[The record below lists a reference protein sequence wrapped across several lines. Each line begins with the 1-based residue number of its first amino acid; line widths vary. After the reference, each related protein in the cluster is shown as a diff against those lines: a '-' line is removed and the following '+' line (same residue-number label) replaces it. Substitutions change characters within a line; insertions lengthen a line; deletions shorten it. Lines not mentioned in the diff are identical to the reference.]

1 MMRRVNQSNMK
12 RAPAIM
18 SRAPVAVSAMTKI
31 VSPSYRPHFARK
43 FVVVPFKDGLLVDG
57 ASGLQIL
64 QGKAMGVLVPDL
76 IELMDGARTTAEI
89 QAALITIPPEDV
101 QAAISTLS
109 ECGLI
114 EDGGCETAPAGW
126 NAETFSYLQRYV
138 GASSD
143 IRNAQE
149 AYAELQ
155 DRETLVV
162 ASSEGRIQADLLT
175 SLLKKTGVK
184 SVVRVSR
191 TEFPWDAPT
200 PESKPSPYG
209 LMPLIVSVASGPL
222 EDEWHL
228 KLDDWCNEQG
238 RPWLRVMLRESGEDL
253 ELGPYFYRAGGPC
266 FRCSFPQLQPLASSS
281 PCRVSAPIALHLH
294 IGIVA
299 AEIIYLSTRIGLP
312 SRAAEVRRYDG
323 DLQLVGSSRCI
334 FVPGC
339 ARCRPATSALQD
351 HSEAKI
357 DTAVVFEDYIGR
369 RFRDDSSASYKNTVG
384 RGGAGNHLQGRRM
397 SNCPAVNLSRELP
410 RLDSPILDMG
420 PANGPASIGT
430 LTLDNVGP
438 LLLMTAG
445 VRRYGIRRV
454 KRWGATGGNLG
465 SVELFLIANRVEGLN
480 PGTYFYEAADHALSL
495 VERRRERIPLTD
507 FVRRVQANWI
517 GDIPDALV
525 IFTGA
530 FHRLREKYNAFGYR
544 LTHLDAGAGISQM
557 RLLASAL
564 KIPCH
569 PMRHWPDDL
578 IEDFLSLEPLD
589 QIPTGVLPLCASSEQ
604 PSSVT
609 TRPGVPASNRTMDQF
624 IGLDAEEIT
633 RMVYRDGRMSESD
646 LTLGEYAVPEELL
659 AQHGGQKGRIV
670 SLPVERV
677 GGRLLDEVLTG
688 RHSVRTYT
696 VDPVSLAQLSTIL
709 GYAHRW
715 DATEWRSGERGEEAL
730 KFTVLANNVEGL
742 EPGVYAYEPVSRE
755 LISLRGALSDKESMS
770 LYAQSEFAE
779 APVTVW
785 ISANLAAACSRA
797 GSFGHRRLLIR
808 AGAAGHRLW
817 MASLALGMAGCLVAG
832 VIPGAAR
839 RRLGM
844 DGYTNASLLAF
855 TAGHGSLHPRK
866 LLGKQIVPATTAR
879 LTKEEA

>member
-1 MMRRVNQSNMK
+1 
-12 RAPAIM
+12 M
-18 SRAPVAVSAMTKI
+18 SRAPVAVSAMTKT
-31 VSPSYRPHFARK
+31 VSTSYRPHFARK
-43 FVVVPFKDGLLVDG
+43 FVVVPFEDGLLVDG

-64 QGKAMGVLVPDL
+64 QGKAMGVLLPSL

-138 GASSD
+138 GASSYYP
-143 IRNAQE
+143 NAQE

-155 DRETLVV
+155 DREALVV
-162 ASSEGRIQADLLT
+162 ASSEGRLQADLLT

-184 SVVRVSR
+184 SVVSVSR

-200 PESKPSPYG
+200 PESKPSPSG
-209 LMPLIVSVASGPL
+209 LTPLIVSVAAGPV

-228 KLDDWCNEQG
+228 KLDDWCYEQG
-238 RPWLRVMLRESGEDL
+238 RSWHRVMLGEGDGGL
-253 ELGPYFYRAGGPC
+253 EIGPYFYHGGGPC
-266 FRCSFPQLQPLASSS
+266 FRCSFPQLRPLTPSR
-281 PCRVSAPIALHLH
+281 PCRVSAPIALHLQ
-294 IGIVA
+294 IGMVA
-299 AEIIYLSTRIGLP
+299 VEIIYLSTRISLP
-312 SRAAEVRRYDG
+312 SRGGEVRRYDG

-339 ARCRPATSALQD
+339 ARCRPAPRALQGD
-351 HSEAKI
+351 SEAKI
-357 DTAVVFEDYIGR
+357 DTAIFFEDYIGR
-369 RFRDDSSASYKNTVG
+369 RFRDDSDAGYKNTVG
-384 RGGAGNHLQGRRM
+384 GGGAGNHFQGRRM

-410 RLDSPILDMG
+410 RLDSPVLDMR
-420 PANGPASIGT
+420 PANGPASIGA
-430 LTLDNVGP
+430 LTVDNVGP

-445 VRRYGIRRV
+445 VRRYGVSRV
-454 KRWGATGGNLG
+454 KRWAATGGNLG
-465 SVELFLIANRVEGLN
+465 SVELFLIANRVEGLK
-480 PGTYFYEAADHALSL
+480 PGTYFYEAEDHALSL
-495 VERRRERIPLTD
+495 VERRRERMPLND
-507 FVRRVQANWI
+507 FVRRVQANRS

-530 FHRLREKYNAFGYR
+530 FHRLREKYGAFGYR
-544 LTHLDAGAGISQM
+544 LTHLDSGAGISQM
-557 RLLASAL
+557 RLLAGAL

-569 PMRHWPDDL
+569 PMHLWPDDL
-578 IEDFLSLEPLD
+578 IEDFLKLEPLD
-589 QIPTGVLPLCASSEQ
+589 EIPTGVLPLCASSEQ
-604 PSSVT
+604 APSVT
-609 TRPGVPASNRTMDQF
+609 TRPGLPASYRSLDQF
-624 IGLDAEEIT
+624 IGLSAEEIT
-633 RMVYRDGRMSESD
+633 HMVYRDGRMNEDD
-646 LTLGEYAVPEELL
+646 LTLGEYEVPEELL
-659 AQHGGQKGRIV
+659 GQPGGQKGRIV

-688 RHSVRTYT
+688 RNSMRTYT
-696 VDPVSLAQLSTIL
+696 DDPVSLAQLSTIL
-709 GYAHRW
+709 SYALRW
-715 DATEWRSGERGEEAL
+715 DVAEWRSGERGEEAL

-742 EPGVYAYEPVSRE
+742 EPGVYEYEPVSRE
-755 LISLRGALSDKESMS
+755 LISLRGALSAEESKD
-770 LYAQSEFAE
+770 LFVQSEFAE
-779 APVTVW
+779 APMTVW

-817 MASLALGMAGCLVAG
+817 MASLALGMVGCLVAG

-855 TAGHGSLHPRK
+855 AAGHGSLHQRK
-866 LLGKQIVPATTAR
+866 LLGKQILPANTAR
-879 LTKEEA
+879 LTKEDA

>member
-1 MMRRVNQSNMK
+1 
-12 RAPAIM
+12 
-18 SRAPVAVSAMTKI
+18 MTKI
-31 VSPSYRPHFARK
+31 VPTSYRPHFARK
-43 FVVVPFKDGLLVDG
+43 FVVVPFEDGLLVDG
-57 ASGLQIL
+57 ARGLQIL
-64 QGKAMGVLVPDL
+64 QGKAMGVLLPDL

-114 EDGGCETAPAGW
+114 EDSGCETAPAGW

-143 IRNAQE
+143 CPNAQE
-149 AYAELQ
+149 AYSELQ
-155 DRETLVV
+155 DRKTLIV
-162 ASSEGRIQADLLT
+162 ASSEARLQADLLV
-175 SLLKKTGVK
+175 SLLRKTGVK

-200 PESKPSPYG
+200 LESKPSPSE
-209 LMPLIVSVASGPL
+209 LTPLIVSIAAGAAGPL

-228 KLDDWCNEQG
+228 KLDDWCHEQR
-238 RPWLRVMLRESGEDL
+238 RPWLRVMLRESDGGF
-253 ELGPYFYRAGGPC
+253 ELGPYFQRGGSPC
-266 FRCSFPQLQPLASSS
+266 FRCSFPQLRPLTPS
-281 PCRVSAPIALHLH
+281 PPYRVSAPIALHLQ
-294 IGIVA
+294 IGMAA
-299 AEIIYLSTRIGLP
+299 AEIVYLSTRIISP
-312 SRAAEVRRYDG
+312 SRSGEVRRYDG
-323 DLQLVGSSRCI
+323 DLQLVGSSRCV

-339 ARCRPATSALQD
+339 ARCRPAPRAPQGY
-351 HSEAKI
+351 SEAKI
-357 DTAVVFEDYIGR
+357 DTAIVFEDYIGR
-369 RFRDDSSASYKNTVG
+369 RSRNDPIVGYKNTVG
-384 RGGAGNHLQGRRM
+384 GGGARNHFPGRRM

-410 RLDSPILDMG
+410 RLDSPVLDMG
-420 PANGPASIGT
+420 PESGPASIGT
-430 LTLDNVGP
+430 LTLDNLGP

-445 VRRYGIRRV
+445 VRRYSVRSV
-454 KRWGATGGNLG
+454 KRWAPTGGNLG
-465 SVELFLIANRVEGLN
+465 SVELFLIANRVEGLK

-495 VERRRERIPLTD
+495 VERRCERMPLND
-507 FVRRVQANWI
+507 FARRVQANWS
-517 GDIPDALV
+517 GDVPDALV

-530 FHRLREKYNAFGYR
+530 FHRLREKYTAFGYR

-557 RLLASAL
+557 RLLAGAL

-569 PMRHWPDDL
+569 PMRRWPDDL

-589 QIPTGVLPLCASSEQ
+589 EIPTGVLPLCASPEQ
-604 PSSVT
+604 EPSVT
-609 TRPGVPASNRTMDQF
+609 IRPGLPASNRSLDQF
-624 IGLDAEEIT
+624 IGLSAEEIT

-646 LTLGEYAVPEELL
+646 LTLGEYAAPEELL
-659 AQHGGQKGRIV
+659 GQPGGRKGLIV

-677 GGRLLDEVLTG
+677 GGRLLDEVLGG
-688 RHSVRTYT
+688 RNSARTYT
-696 VDPVSLAQLSTIL
+696 DDPVSLAQLSTIL

-715 DATEWRSGERGEEAL
+715 DAAEWRSGEHGEEAL

-742 EPGVYAYEPVSRE
+742 ESGVYAYEPVSRE
-755 LISLRGALSDKESMS
+755 LISLRGALSVEESVD
-770 LYAQSEFAE
+770 LFVQPEFAE

-817 MASLALGMAGCLVAG
+817 MASLALGMSGCLVAG

-855 TAGHGSLHPRK
+855 AAGHGSLHPRK
-866 LLGKQIVPATTAR
+866 LFGKQIVPATTAR
-879 LTKEEA
+879 LTKDDA

>member
-1 MMRRVNQSNMK
+1 MMRRVEQS
-12 RAPAIM
+12 IM

-31 VSPSYRPHFARK
+31 VPTSYRPHFARK
-43 FVVVPFKDGLLVDG
+43 FVVVPFEDGLLVDG

-64 QGKAMGVLVPDL
+64 QGKAIGVLLPDL
-76 IELMDGARTTAEI
+76 IELMDGARTIAEI
-89 QAALITIPPEDV
+89 QAALNTIPPEDV

-143 IRNAQE
+143 YPNAQE

-155 DRETLVV
+155 DREALVV
-162 ASSEGRIQADLLT
+162 ASSEARLQADLLT
-175 SLLKKTGVK
+175 SLLRKTGVK
-184 SVVRVSR
+184 SVDHVSR

-200 PESKPSPYG
+200 PESKPSPSG
-209 LMPLIVSVASGPL
+209 LTPLIVSFAAGPL

-228 KLDDWCNEQG
+228 KLDDWCHEQR
-238 RPWLRVMLRESGEDL
+238 RPWLRVMLSESDGGF
-253 ELGPYFYRAGGPC
+253 ELGPYFYRGGGPC
-266 FRCSFPQLQPLASSS
+266 FRCSLPQLRLLTPSR
-281 PCRVSAPIALHLH
+281 PCRVSAPIAFHLQ
-294 IGIVA
+294 IGMVA
-299 AEIIYLSTRIGLP
+299 VEIIYLSTRISLP
-312 SRAAEVRRYDG
+312 SRAGEVRRYDG

-339 ARCRPATSALQD
+339 ARCRPAPRAPQG

-357 DTAVVFEDYIGR
+357 DTAIVFEDYIGR
-369 RFRDDSSASYKNTVG
+369 RSKDDPIIGYKNTVG
-384 RGGAGNHLQGRRM
+384 GGRARNHFPGRRM
-397 SNCPAVNLSRELP
+397 SNCPAIKLSRELP
-410 RLDSPILDMG
+410 RLDSPVLDIR
-420 PANGPASIGT
+420 PANGSASVGT

-438 LLLMTAG
+438 LLLLTAG
-445 VRRYGIRRV
+445 VRRYGIRRI
-454 KRWGATGGNLG
+454 KRWAATGGNLG
-465 SVELFLIANRVEGLN
+465 SVELFLIANRVEGLK

-495 VERRRERIPLTD
+495 VERRRERMPLND
-507 FVRRVQANWI
+507 FVRRVQANWS
-517 GDIPDALV
+517 GDMPAALV

-530 FHRLREKYNAFGYR
+530 FHRLREKYGAFGYR
-544 LTHLDAGAGISQM
+544 LTHMDSGAGISQM

-564 KIPCH
+564 KIPCY
-569 PMRHWPDDL
+569 PMHRWPDDL
-578 IEDFLSLEPLD
+578 IEDFLTLEPLD
-589 QIPTGVLPLCASSEQ
+589 EIPTGVLPLCASSEQ
-604 PSSVT
+604 SSSVT
-609 TRPGVPASNRTMDQF
+609 MRPGLPASYRSLDQF
-624 IGLDAEEIT
+624 IGLSAEEIT
-633 RMVYRDGRMSESD
+633 HMVYRDGHMNEGD
-646 LTLGEYAVPEELL
+646 LMLGEYAVPEELL
-659 AQHGGQKGRIV
+659 RQSGGQKGGIV

-696 VDPVSLAQLSTIL
+696 NDPVSLAQLSTIL

-715 DATEWRSGERGEEAL
+715 DAAEWWGGERREESL

-755 LISLRGALSDKESMS
+755 LISLRGALSAEERLD
-770 LYAQSEFAE
+770 LFGQSEFAE
-779 APVTVW
+779 APVTIW
-785 ISANLAAACSRA
+785 ISANLVAACSRA

-817 MASLALGMAGCLVAG
+817 MASIALGMAGCLVAG

-855 TAGHGSLHPRK
+855 AAGHGSLHPQK
-866 LLGKQIVPATTAR
+866 PFGKQIVPATTTR
-879 LTKEEA
+879 LIKEDA

>member
-1 MMRRVNQSNMK
+1 
-12 RAPAIM
+12 M
-18 SRAPVAVSAMTKI
+18 SRAPVAVSATTRI
-31 VSPSYRPHFARK
+31 VSTSYRPHFARN
-43 FVVVPFKDGLLVDG
+43 FVVVPFEDGLLVDG

-76 IELMDGARTTAEI
+76 IELMDGSRTTEEI

-109 ECGLI
+109 GCGLI
-114 EDGGCETAPAGW
+114 EDGGCETTPAGW

-138 GASSD
+138 GASSGCP
-143 IRNAQE
+143 NAQE

-155 DRETLVV
+155 NREALVI
-162 ASSEGRIQADLLT
+162 ASSEGRLQADLLAA
-175 SLLKKTGVK
+175 LLRKTGVK
-184 SVVRVSR
+184 SVIRVSR
-191 TEFPWDAPT
+191 TEFPWDIPAL
-200 PESKPSPYG
+200 ESKPSG
-209 LMPLIVSVASGPL
+209 LTPLIVSVAAGPV
-222 EDEWHL
+222 EDEWHP

-238 RPWLRVMLRESGEDL
+238 RSWLRVMLNESDGGL

-266 FRCSFPQLQPLASSS
+266 FRCSFTQLRPLTPSR
-281 PCRVSAPIALHLH
+281 PCRVSAPIALHLQ
-294 IGIVA
+294 IGMVA
-299 AEIIYLSTRIGLP
+299 AEIIYISSRISSP
-312 SRAAEVRRYDG
+312 SRAGEVRRYDG
-323 DLQLVGSSRCI
+323 DLKHVGSSRCI

-339 ARCRPATSALQD
+339 VRCRPAPGALQG

-357 DTAVVFEDYIGR
+357 DTAIVFEDYIGR
-369 RFRDDSSASYKNTVG
+369 RLRDDLSASYKNTAG
-384 RGGAGNHLQGRRM
+384 EGGARNHLPGRRM

-410 RLDSPILDMG
+410 RLDSPVLDMR

-445 VRRYGIRRV
+445 VRRYSIRRV

-465 SVELFLIANRVEGLN
+465 SVELFLIANRVEGLK
-480 PGTYFYEAADHALSL
+480 PGTYYYEAADHTLSL
-495 VERRRERIPLTD
+495 VERRREQMPLTD
-507 FVRRVQANWI
+507 FMRRVQAHWS
-517 GDIPDALV
+517 GDIPEALV

-530 FHRLREKYNAFGYR
+530 FRRLREKYGAFGYR

-557 RLLASAL
+557 RFLASAL
-564 KIPCH
+564 KIPCDS
-569 PMRHWPDDL
+569 MQRWPDDL
-578 IEDFLSLEPLD
+578 IEDFLSLEPLNE
-589 QIPTGVLPLCASSEQ
+589 IPTGVLPLCATSEQ
-604 PSSVT
+604 APSVT
-609 TRPGVPASNRTMDQF
+609 TRPGLPISNRSLDQF
-624 IGLDAEEIT
+624 IGLSVEEIT
-633 RMVYRDGRMSESD
+633 RLVYRDGRMSESD
-646 LTLGEYAVPEELL
+646 LTLGEYAVPEEFLG
-659 AQHGGQKGRIV
+659 QPGGQKGGIV

-677 GGRLLDEVLTG
+677 GGRLLDEVLA
-688 RHSVRTYT
+688 VRRSARIYT
-696 VDPVSLAQLSTIL
+696 DDPVSLAQLSTIL

-715 DATEWRSGERGEEAL
+715 DAAEWRSGERGEEAL

-742 EPGVYAYEPVSRE
+742 EPGVYAYEPVSHE
-755 LISLRGALSDKESMS
+755 LISLRGALSAEESMD
-770 LYAQSEFAE
+770 LFVQSEFAE

-855 TAGHGSLHPRK
+855 AAGHGSLHPRK
-866 LLGKQIVPATTAR
+866 LLGKQIVPATTAQ
-879 LTKEEA
+879 LTEEDP